1 MDEAVEAVSQEL
13 STDDMMFDDEAIIQE
28 EEVPQS
34 DGEPSSE
41 GENNNR
47 PGCPDT
53 EAQIINHLLFHKAI
67 IKEPEEKA
75 VDVDTYI
82 EILKELDEGMHVV
95 LDNPVDRAVAIA
107 FQLVIDEKFDPWNL
121 DLEEFT
127 KMYLKKIRTE
137 EDVNFIIAGRLIL
150 MAWNILKSQSERVLV
165 EADKIDE
172 PTEFYFDGW
181 EVCDWDGPQQG
192 ADFSRMIL
200 DGPAPLT
207 EAVRGNDVRA
217 VTLMSL
223 VEAFDEAREEIALQ
237 ERIKRFA
244 KAELKVPVKISEK
257 LHQESLQED
266 ISITWQRICKF
277 DDQVIPMTKLWHD
290 NDMFDK
296 VTVFVSTLFLAN
308 MHKVKLTQ
316 RKFPF
321 GEIMIKNIEGEDIRS
336 ETTSKEPEPEP
347 EVDEKSETGADIEQG
362 SESDNEPESTE
373 IPEIIPEEI
382 QNAEPQPEETATA
395 EDLAVV

>member
-1 MDEAVEAVSQEL
+1 MDEAVVAVSDAVVLPPMEEPIL
-13 STDDMMFDDEAIIQE
+13 DDVENEEFEEDE
-28 EEVPQS
+28 
-34 DGEPSSE
+34 DEPLDNGPGNEPTTSKKPE
-41 GENNNR
+41 GQQR
-47 PGCPDT
+47 QGCPDT

-67 IKEPEEKA
+67 IKEPDEKV
-75 VDVDTYI
+75 VDVDTYLG
-82 EILKELDEGMHVV
+82 ILKELDEGMHVV

-107 FQLVIDEKFDPWNL
+107 FQLVIDERFDPWNL

-150 MAWNILKSQSERVLV
+150 MAWNILKCQSEHLLI

-172 PTEFYFDGW
+172 PTDFYFDGW
-181 EVCDWDGPQQG
+181 EPYDWGDQQQG
-192 ADFSRMIL
+192 VNYGQLIL
-200 DGPAPLT
+200 DGQQAPLT
-207 EAVRGNDVRA
+207 EAVRSNDVRA

-223 VEAFDEAREEIALQ
+223 VAAFDEAREEIALQ
-237 ERIKRFA
+237 ERIRRFA
-244 KAELKVPVKISEK
+244 KADLRIPVNISDK

-277 DDQVIPMTKLWHD
+277 DDATIPITNLWDED
-290 NDMFDK
+290 NVYDK

-308 MHKVKLTQ
+308 MNKVKLTQ

-321 GEIMIKNIEGEDIRS
+321 GEIMIKNIEDEDMPP
-336 ETTSKEPEPEP
+336 ETEKAEGQEPEPKTEGT
-347 EVDEKSETGADIEQG
+347 EQEAET
-362 SESDNEPESTE
+362 TE

-382 QNAEPQPEETATA
+382 QNAEPQPEEVATA
-395 EDLAVV
+395 KDLAVV